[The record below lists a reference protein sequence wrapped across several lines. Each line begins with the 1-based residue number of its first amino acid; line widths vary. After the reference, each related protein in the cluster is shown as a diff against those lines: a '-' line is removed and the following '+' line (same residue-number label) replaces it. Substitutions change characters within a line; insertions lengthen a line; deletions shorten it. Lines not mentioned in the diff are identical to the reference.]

1 MSRLAGWLNRLRPK
15 DPLSKLSAE
24 SWNRICTVLEELEG
38 VGCRVQKNTSGKGW
52 KIIVDGTSDVAAPG
66 GGLFPWGSQWPWG
79 LGIEVTAE
87 DDIKLTVYNP
97 CARVGRRFFPSI
109 AGVAMLTTPDTP
121 TPMVFEGAPLDDWW
135 GVAVDVDWLGME
147 PEDPVPAIDL
157 KVFGEAADVDGMF
170 ATPDAPHAEW
180 DRIPI
185 AVFEGTTLRRY
196 YGPGVYAPALWVP

>member
-1 MSRLAGWLNRLRPK
+1 MDFPRTPRAG
-15 DPLSKLSAE
+15 DPLDPLWGRRVAE
-24 SWNRICTVLEELEG
+24 ALRAL
-38 VGCRVQKNTSGKGW
+38 RVTGGPGIRVTTTAN
-52 KIIVDGTSDVAAPG
+52 GTTVAAEPSRPAAAG
-66 GGLFPWGSQWPWG
+66 FPWGSRWPWG

-87 DDIKLTVYNP
+87 DDITLTVYNP

-109 AGVAMLTTPDTP
+109 AGVVMLTTPDIP

-135 GVAVDVDWLGME
+135 GVAVDVDWLGMA
-147 PEDPVPAIDL
+147 PEDPLPEIDL

-170 ATPDAPHAEW
+170 ATPDAPHDEW

-185 AVFEGTTLRRY
+185 AVFEGPILRRY